1 MNISELKEL
10 SELPL
15 LELVERAHAVHVR
28 HWDPTRIQICTL
40 LSIKTGGCS
49 ENCAYCA
56 QSARHGAVPSTAL
69 VPKALVLERA
79 LLAKATGA
87 TRFCMGAAWRGIRAE
102 DPRFADVLEMVQAV
116 RALGLEV
123 CATLGK
129 IGPAEARALKD
140 AGLTAYNHNLDTSP
154 ERYADIVSTHTYDD
168 RLQTIDAVQQAGI
181 SLCCG
186 GILGLGE
193 APQDRLRLLEIV
205 SSFPTPPES
214 FPINVL
220 IPIPGTPLGEATPE
234 PPDPL
239 DLLRMV
245 ALARIALPR
254 TRVRLSAGREHMS
267 EEAQLLCFYAG
278 ANSLFYGDK
287 LLTANNASIEQDR
300 RLLERA
306 GLRPELPHASTLA
319 PASAEGQ
326 GGAPAANPFGD
337 DEPHPCYRPGP
348 CRG

>member
-1 MNISELKEL
+1 MKLKEL
-10 SELPL
+10 QALAALPL
-15 LELVERAHAVHVR
+15 MQLVEQAHAVHVQ
-28 HWDPTRIQICTL
+28 HWDPTRIQVCTL

-56 QSARHGAVPSTAL
+56 QSARYGTVERQGL
-69 VPKALVLERA
+69 LPKEKVLERA
-79 LLAKATGA
+79 LLAKAMGA
-87 TRFCMGAAWRGIRAE
+87 TRFCMGAAWRGIKA
-102 DPRFADVLEMVQAV
+102 DDSRFAEVVEMVRAV
-116 RALGLEV
+116 AALGLEV

-129 IGPAEARALKD
+129 IGAVEAHALKE

-154 ERYADIVSTHTYDD
+154 EHYADIVTTHTYAD
-168 RLQTIDAVQQAGI
+168 RLETIEAVQEAGI

-193 APQDRLRLLEIV
+193 QQQDRLRLLEVV
-205 SSFPTPPES
+205 SSFPSPPES

-220 IPIPGTPLGEATPE
+220 IPIPGTPLGESTPE

-245 ALARIALPR
+245 ALARIALPK
-254 TRVRLSAGREHMS
+254 TRVRLSAGREHLS
-267 EEAQLLCFYAG
+267 AEAQLLCFYAG

-287 LLTANNASIEQDR
+287 LLTANNSSIEEDK

-306 GLRPELPHASTLA
+306 GLRPELPNAALLHAA
-319 PASAEGQ
+319 GD
-326 GGAPAANPFGD
+326 AAFSD
-337 DEPHPCYRPGP
+337 AEPHPCFHAECKQGR
-348 CRG
+348 

>member
-1 MNISELKEL
+1 MKLDELQRL
-10 SELPL
+10 AALPL
-15 LELVERAHAVHVR
+15 MQLIEKAHAVHVQ
-28 HWDPTRIQICTL
+28 HWDPTRIQVCTL

-56 QSARHGAVPSTAL
+56 QSARYAAVERQGL
-69 VPKALVLERA
+69 LPKEKVLERA
-79 LLAKATGA
+79 LLAKDMGA
-87 TRFCMGAAWRGIRAE
+87 TRFCMGAAWRGIKAD
-102 DPRFADVLEMVQAV
+102 DPRFAEVVEIV
-116 RALGLEV
+116 RSVAALGLEV

-129 IGPAEARALKD
+129 IGADEALALKD

-154 ERYADIVSTHTYDD
+154 ERYPHIVTSHTYED
-168 RLQTIDAVQQAGI
+168 RLETIDAVQQAGI

-193 APQDRLRLLEIV
+193 EPQDRLRLLEVV

-220 IPIPGTPLGEATPE
+220 IPIPGTPLGDAAPE
-234 PPDPL
+234 PPDTL
-239 DLLRMV
+239 DIVRMV
-245 ALARIALPR
+245 ALARIALPN

-267 EEAQLLCFYAG
+267 AEAQLLCFYAG

-287 LLTANNASIEQDR
+287 LLTAHNASIEEDR
-300 RLLERA
+300 CLMERVGLL
-306 GLRPELPHASTLA
+306 PELPHAD
-319 PASAEGQ
+319 Q
-326 GGAPAANPFGD
+326 MRAAVDATFSEA
-337 DEPHPCYRPGP
+337 EPHPCFNPDP

>member
-1 MNISELKEL
+1 MNINELQEL
-10 SELPL
+10 AALPL
-15 LELVERAHAVHVR
+15 MQLVEKAHAVHVQY
-28 HWDPTRIQICTL
+28 WDPTRIQVCTL

-56 QSARHGAVPSTAL
+56 QSARYGAVPSAAL
-69 VPKALVLERA
+69 VPKELVLERA

-87 TRFCMGAAWRGIRAE
+87 TRFCMGAAWRGIRVG
-102 DPRFADVLEMVQAV
+102 DPRFADVLEMVQSV

-129 IGPAEARALKD
+129 IGPAEAQALKK

-154 ERYADIVSTHTYDD
+154 ERYPDIVTSHTYSD
-168 RLQTIDAVQQAGI
+168 RLETIDAVQQAGI

-193 APQDRLRLLEIV
+193 APQDRLRLLEVV

-239 DLLRMV
+239 DLVRMV

-287 LLTANNASIEQDR
+287 LLTANNSSIEQDK

-306 GLRPELPHASTLA
+306 GLQPELPQVDALQ
-319 PASAEGQ
+319 PAGES
-326 GGAPAANPFGD
+326 PFSD
-337 DEPHPCYRPGP
+337 EEPHPCFRPGP
-348 CRG
+348 CEGS

>member
-1 MNISELKEL
+1 MKLDELQKL
-10 SELPL
+10 AALPIMQL
-15 LELVERAHAVHVR
+15 IEKAHAVHAQ
-28 HWDPTRIQICTL
+28 HWDPTRIQVCTL

-56 QSARHGAVPSTAL
+56 QSARYAAVERQGL
-69 VPKALVLERA
+69 LPKEKVLERA
-79 LLAKATGA
+79 LLAKAMGA
-87 TRFCMGAAWRGIRAE
+87 TRFCMGAAWRGIKAD
-102 DPRFADVLEMVQAV
+102 DPRFAEVVEIV
-116 RALGLEV
+116 RAVAALGMEV

-129 IGPAEARALKD
+129 IGAAEAQALKN

-154 ERYADIVSTHTYDD
+154 ERYPHIVTSHTYDD
-168 RLQTIDAVQQAGI
+168 RLETIEAVQQAGI

-193 APQDRLRLLEIV
+193 EPQDRLRLLEIV

-220 IPIPGTPLGEATPE
+220 IPIPGTPLGDAAPE
-234 PPDPL
+234 PPDTL
-239 DLLRMV
+239 EIVRMV
-245 ALARIALPR
+245 ALARIALPK

-267 EEAQLLCFYAG
+267 AEAQLLCFYAG

-287 LLTANNASIEQDR
+287 LLTAHNASIEEDR
-300 RLLERA
+300 RLMERA
-306 GLRPELPHASTLA
+306 GLLPELPHAA
-319 PASAEGQ
+319 QMHAA
-326 GGAPAANPFGD
+326 GADIFSEA
-337 DEPHPCYRPGP
+337 EPHPCFNPNP

>member
-287 LLTANNASIEQDR
+287 LLTAHNASIEQDR

-326 GGAPAANPFGD
+326 GDAPAANPFGD

>member
-1 MNISELKEL
+1 MKIDELREL
-10 SELPL
+10 AALPIMQ
-15 LELVERAHAVHVR
+15 LVEKAHAVHVQ
-28 HWDPTRIQICTL
+28 HWDPTRIQVCTL

-56 QSARHGAVPSTAL
+56 QSARYAAVRSGGL
-69 VPKALVLERA
+69 LPKELVLERA

-87 TRFCMGAAWRGIRAE
+87 TRFCMGAAWRGVKAD
-102 DPRFADVLEMVQAV
+102 DPRFADVLEMVRSVA
-116 RALGLEV
+116 ALGLEV

-129 IGPAEARALKD
+129 IGSAEAHALKE

-154 ERYADIVSTHTYDD
+154 EHYADIVTTHTYSD
-168 RLQTIDAVQQAGI
+168 RLQTIEAVQDAGI

-193 APQDRLRLLEIV
+193 QPEDRLRLLEVV

-220 IPIPGTPLGEATPE
+220 IPIPGTPLGDAPPE
-234 PPDPL
+234 PPDTL
-239 DLLRMV
+239 ELVRMV
-245 ALARIALPR
+245 ALARIALPQ

-287 LLTANNASIEQDR
+287 LLTANNASVAEDT
-300 RLLERA
+300 RLLERL
-306 GLRPELPHASTLA
+306 GLQPELPHAELLH
-319 PASAEGQ
+319 
-326 GGAPAANPFGD
+326 AAGEQAFSD
-337 DEPHPCYRPGP
+337 AEPHPCYREGA
-348 CRG
+348 CTAES

>member
-1 MNISELKEL
+1 MKLDELQSL
-10 SELPL
+10 AALPL
-15 LELVERAHAVHVR
+15 MQLVEKAHAVHIQ
-28 HWDPTRIQICTL
+28 HWDPTRIQVCTL

-56 QSARHGAVPSTAL
+56 QSARYAAVERQGL
-69 VPKALVLERA
+69 LPKEKVLERA
-79 LLAKATGA
+79 LLAKAMGA
-87 TRFCMGAAWRGIRAE
+87 TRFCMGAAWRGIKAD
-102 DPRFADVLEMVQAV
+102 DPRFAEVVEIVRAV
-116 RALGLEV
+116 AALGLEV

-129 IGPAEARALKD
+129 IGAAEAHALKD

-154 ERYADIVSTHTYDD
+154 ERYPQIVTSHTYED
-168 RLQTIDAVQQAGI
+168 RLETIDAVQQAGI

-193 APQDRLRLLEIV
+193 EPQDRLRLLEVV

-220 IPIPGTPLGEATPE
+220 IPIPGTPLGDAAPE
-234 PPDPL
+234 PPDSL
-239 DLLRMV
+239 EVVRMV
-245 ALARIALPR
+245 ALARLALPK

-267 EEAQLLCFYAG
+267 AEAQLLCFYAG

-287 LLTANNASIEQDR
+287 LLTAHNASIEEDR
-300 RLLERA
+300 RLMERA
-306 GLRPELPHASTLA
+306 GLLPELPHADQMRA
-319 PASAEGQ
+319 AEGEVFSD
-326 GGAPAANPFGD
+326 A
-337 DEPHPCYRPGP
+337 EPHPCFNPAP

>member
-1 MNISELKEL
+1 MKLSDLKKL
-10 SELPL
+10 AELPL
-15 LELVERAHAVHVR
+15 LQLVEKAHAVHTQ
-28 HWDPTRIQICTL
+28 HWDPTRIQVCTL

-56 QSARHGAVPSTAL
+56 QSARYAAVERQGL
-69 VPKALVLERA
+69 LPKEKVLERA
-79 LLAKATGA
+79 LLAKAMGA
-87 TRFCMGAAWRGIRAE
+87 TRFCMGAAWRGIKAD
-102 DPRFADVLEMVQAV
+102 DPRFADVLEMVRAV
-116 RALGLEV
+116 AALGLEV

-129 IGPAEARALKD
+129 IGAAEASALKE

-154 ERYADIVSTHTYDD
+154 EHYADIVTTHTYAD
-168 RLQTIDAVQQAGI
+168 RLETINAVQEAGI

-193 APQDRLRLLEIV
+193 QPRDRLRLLEVV

-220 IPIPGTPLGEATPE
+220 IPIPGTPLGDTTPE

-239 DLLRMV
+239 ELLRMV

-254 TRVRLSAGREHMS
+254 TRIRLSAGREHMS
-267 EEAQLLCFYAG
+267 AEAQLLCFYAG

-287 LLTANNASIEQDR
+287 LLTANNSSIEAD
-300 RLLERA
+300 RLLMERA
-306 GLRPELPHASTLA
+306 GLQPELPHADLLQA
-319 PASAEGQ
+319 
-326 GGAPAANPFGD
+326 GGASFSDA
-337 DEPHPCYRPGP
+337 EPHPCFKPGP
-348 CRG
+348 CDGK

>member
-1 MNISELKEL
+1 MKLDELQRL
-10 SELPL
+10 AALPL
-15 LELVERAHAVHVR
+15 MQLVEKAHAVHIQ
-28 HWDPTRIQICTL
+28 HWDPTRIQVCTL

-56 QSARHGAVPSTAL
+56 QSARYAAVERQGL
-69 VPKALVLERA
+69 LPKEKVLERA
-79 LLAKATGA
+79 LLAKAMGA
-87 TRFCMGAAWRGIRAE
+87 TRFCMGAAWRGIKAD
-102 DPRFADVLEMVQAV
+102 DPRFAEVVEIVRAV
-116 RALGLEV
+116 AALGLEV

-129 IGPAEARALKD
+129 IGAAEAHALKD

-154 ERYADIVSTHTYDD
+154 ERYPQIVTSHTYED
-168 RLQTIDAVQQAGI
+168 RLETIDAVQQAGI

-193 APQDRLRLLEIV
+193 EPQDRLRLLEVV

-220 IPIPGTPLGEATPE
+220 IPIPGTPLGDAAPE
-234 PPDPL
+234 PPDSL
-239 DLLRMV
+239 EVVRMV
-245 ALARIALPR
+245 ALARLALPK

-267 EEAQLLCFYAG
+267 AEAQLLCFYAG

-287 LLTANNASIEQDR
+287 LLTAHNASIEEDR
-300 RLLERA
+300 RLMERA
-306 GLRPELPHASTLA
+306 GLLPELPHADQMRA
-319 PASAEGQ
+319 AEGEVFSD
-326 GGAPAANPFGD
+326 A
-337 DEPHPCYRPGP
+337 EPHPCFNPAP

>member
-1 MNISELKEL
+1 MNINELKSL
-10 SELPL
+10 AELPL
-15 LELVERAHAVHVR
+15 LQLVEKAHAVHVQ
-28 HWDPTRIQICTL
+28 HWDPTRIQVCTL

-56 QSARHGAVPSTAL
+56 QSARYAAVERQGL
-69 VPKALVLERA
+69 LPKEKVLERA
-79 LLAKATGA
+79 LLAKAMGA
-87 TRFCMGAAWRGIRAE
+87 TRFCMGAAWRGIKAD
-102 DPRFADVLEMVQAV
+102 DPRFAEVLEMVQAV
-116 RALGLEV
+116 SALGLEV

-129 IGPAEARALKD
+129 IGPDEARALKD

-154 ERYADIVSTHTYDD
+154 EHYADIVTTHTYED
-168 RLQTIDAVQQAGI
+168 RLETIDAVQEAGI

-193 APQDRLRLLEIV
+193 QPEDRLRLLEVV

-220 IPIPGTPLGEATPE
+220 IPIPGTPLGNAMPE

-254 TRVRLSAGREHMS
+254 TRIRLSAGREHMS
-267 EEAQLLCFYAG
+267 AEAQLLCFYAG
-278 ANSLFYGDK
+278 ANSFFYGDK
-287 LLTANNASIEQDR
+287 LLTANNSSIEDDK
-300 RLLERA
+300 RLFESA
-306 GLRPELPHASTLA
+306 GLVPELPHATLLRG
-319 PASAEGQ
+319 SDE
-326 GGAPAANPFGD
+326 PFSD
-337 DEPHPCYRPGP
+337 SEPHPCFKAGP
-348 CRG
+348 CDGGETR

>member
-1 MNISELKEL
+1 MKLDELQKL
-10 SELPL
+10 AALPL
-15 LELVERAHAVHVR
+15 MQLIEKAHAVHVQ
-28 HWDPTRIQICTL
+28 HWDPTRIQVCTL

-56 QSARHGAVPSTAL
+56 QSARYAAVERQGL
-69 VPKALVLERA
+69 LPKEKVLERA
-79 LLAKATGA
+79 LLAKAMGA
-87 TRFCMGAAWRGIRAE
+87 TRFCMGAAWRGIKAD
-102 DPRFADVLEMVQAV
+102 DPRFSEVVEIV
-116 RALGLEV
+116 RSVAALGLEV

-129 IGPAEARALKD
+129 IGAAEALALKD

-154 ERYADIVSTHTYDD
+154 ERYPHIVTSHTYED
-168 RLQTIDAVQQAGI
+168 RLETIDSVQQAGI

-193 APQDRLRLLEIV
+193 EPQDRLRLLEVV

-220 IPIPGTPLGEATPE
+220 IPIPGTPLGDAAPE
-234 PPDPL
+234 PPDSL
-239 DLLRMV
+239 EVVRMV
-245 ALARIALPR
+245 ALARIALPK

-267 EEAQLLCFYAG
+267 AEAQLLCFYAG

-287 LLTANNASIEQDR
+287 LLTAHNASIEEDR
-300 RLLERA
+300 RLMERI
-306 GLRPELPHASTLA
+306 GLLPELPHAD
-319 PASAEGQ
+319 Q
-326 GGAPAANPFGD
+326 MRAAGSDAFSD
-337 DEPHPCYRPGP
+337 AEPHPCFNPAP

>member
-1 MNISELKEL
+1 MNITDLKAL
-10 SELPL
+10 AELPL
-15 LELVERAHAVHVR
+15 MQLVEKAHAVHVQ
-28 HWDPTRIQICTL
+28 HWDPTRIQVCTL

-56 QSARHGAVPSTAL
+56 QAARYAAVERQGL
-69 VPKALVLERA
+69 LPKENVLERA
-79 LLAKATGA
+79 LLAKAMGA
-87 TRFCMGAAWRGIRAE
+87 TRFCMGAAWRGIQA
-102 DPRFADVLEMVQAV
+102 DDARFADVLEMVRSVA
-116 RALGLEV
+116 ALGLEV

-129 IGPAEARALKD
+129 IGAAEALALKE

-154 ERYADIVSTHTYDD
+154 EHYGEIVTTHTYAD
-168 RLQTIDAVQQAGI
+168 RLETIDAVQAAGI

-193 APQDRLRLLEIV
+193 QQQDRLRLLEVV

-220 IPIPGTPLGEATPE
+220 IPIPGTPLGEAAPE

-239 DLLRMV
+239 ELVRMV

-267 EEAQLLCFYAG
+267 AEAQLLCFYAG

-287 LLTANNASIEQDR
+287 LLTANNASIEDDR
-300 RLLERA
+300 RLLERC
-306 GLRPELPHASTLA
+306 GLQPELPHASLLQ
-319 PASAEGQ
+319 PAG
-326 GGAPAANPFGD
+326 PAAFSD
-337 DEPHPCYRPGP
+337 AEPHPCFSAE
-348 CRG
+348 CKE

>member
-1 MNISELKEL
+1 MKLEQLKEL
-10 SELPL
+10 AGWPL
-15 LELVERAHAVHVR
+15 MQLVERAHEVHVQ
-28 HWDPTRIQICTL
+28 HWDPTRIQVCTL

-56 QSARHGAVPSTAL
+56 QSARYAAVERQAL
-69 VPKALVLERA
+69 LPKEKVMERA
-79 LLAKATGA
+79 LLAKAMGA
-87 TRFCMGAAWRGIRAE
+87 TRFCMGAAWRGIKAD
-102 DPRFADVLEMVQAV
+102 DPRFAEVVEMVQAV
-116 RALGLEV
+116 ASLGLEV

-129 IGPAEARALKD
+129 IGLPEAQALKA

-154 ERYADIVSTHTYDD
+154 EHYADIVTTHSYAD
-168 RLQTIDAVQQAGI
+168 RLETIGAVQEAGI

-193 APQDRLRLLEIV
+193 GAVDRLRLLEVV

-220 IPIPGTPLGEATPE
+220 IPIPGTPLGDATPE
-234 PPDPL
+234 PPNPL

-254 TRVRLSAGREHMS
+254 TRIRLSAGREHLS
-267 EEAQLLCFYAG
+267 AEAQLMCFYAG

-287 LLTANNASIEQDR
+287 LLTANNASIEEDR
-300 RLLERA
+300 RLLEA
-306 GLRPELPHASTLA
+306 CGLKPELPHADMLCPVA
-319 PASAEGQ
+319 GAGAEI
-326 GGAPAANPFGD
+326 FSEE
-337 DEPHPCYRPGP
+337 EPHPCFQEE
-348 CRG
+348 CRES